1 MQDQQAP
8 TFYGSKNFLLVYR
21 HLQEKT
27 SVNETTNSQTN
38 FISLHCPKQENKE
51 KRYIYVCIYI

>member
-21 HLQEKT
+21 HLQVKT
-27 SVNETTNSQTN
+27 SVNELS
-38 FISLHCPKQENKE
+38 K
-51 KRYIYVCIYI
+51 